1 MKVLKAFS
9 QVITVLHRQ
18 SHQKRPQSRF
28 FLPQM
33 TSPPIQVGFH
43 RLSAPSDGAQRAQQV
58 LHAEAGRMQPHCIDG
73 EVVPEQQVVTAS
85 GEPLVERFL
94 TFDVLADKLRYIER
108 TTRFAL
114 PYRSTPPG

>member
-1 MKVLKAFS
+1 M
-9 QVITVLHRQ
+9 
-18 SHQKRPQSRF
+18 
-28 FLPQM
+28 
-33 TSPPIQVGFH
+33 
-43 RLSAPSDGAQRAQQV
+43 

-108 TTRFAL
+108 TTL
-114 PYRSTPPG
+114 CLTVPINPPG

>member
-28 FLPQM
+28 FGSDDL
-33 TSPPIQVGFH
+33 PPIQVGFH
-43 RLSAPSDGAQRAQQV
+43 RLSAPSDGAQRTQQV
-58 LHAEAGRMQPHCIDG
+58 LHAEAGRMQPHCVDG

-94 TFDVLADKLRYIER
+94 TFNVLADKLRYIER
-108 TTRFAL
+108 TTL
-114 PYRSTPPG
+114 CLTVPINPPG